1 MITATR
7 RGLLLG
13 TASLL
18 AAPAAAQSVVS
29 DVIDVTQQVA
39 LDDRVSRNYRR
50 DVLIRWGDRVAFD
63 APPWNPN
70 APSEAAAAAQ
80 FGWDA
85 VTVAAVRPPA
95 AADGVQRLVLV
106 VAHPETHPA
115 MMFPSSRPMPAV
127 EADAMGASVINLVAQ
142 GGRWV
147 IADGGFQ
154 ARRLTATMLCRIAG
168 PMAGDVRLRTAEDPA
183 AASVRGILVPN
194 GGAATPWGT
203 VLLGEGDAAPVLAAW
218 RGLAP
223 RFSEPNEGLRFGWVV
238 EFDPLEPTSV
248 PIKRTALGRFP
259 RAGLAPAVAADGR
272 LVLYMSEARQDGY
285 LYRFVSARP
294 IDATDRA
301 ANEGLLDE
309 GTLSVAV
316 VGASRLTWRELNPTP
331 DALVDLRSAAM
342 RAGATAFDSP
352 AGIAVHPDGR
362 VFLACRGNP
371 ARGPGRTNLL
381 NPRAVNTW
389 GHIAEI
395 IPANRDHAGSDAD
408 GAVLILGGDPAQPGA
423 TARYGAGTRS
433 WLAAPEALA
442 VDARGRLWIGTAQG
456 NGAPGL
462 QRATGIADGVF
473 VCGTDSGAQ
482 RGVVHALYAAP
493 RAARIGGLALS
504 PDGVTLIAAVR
515 TPGFEPGADFARPA
529 TRWPDFQPAMPPRST
544 VIALSRQTGGP
555 FGG

>member
-1 MITATR
+1 MIAATR

-13 TASLL
+13 TTTLL
-18 AAPAAAQSVVS
+18 AAPAAAQSIVS

-50 DVLIRWGDRVAFD
+50 DVLIRWGDRVTYD

-70 APSEAAAAAQ
+70 VPATAAAASQ

-115 MMFPSSRPMPAV
+115 MMFPSLRPMPAV
-127 EADAMGASVINLVAQ
+127 EADMMGASVINLVAQ
-142 GGRWV
+142 AGRWV

-154 ARRLTATMLCRIAG
+154 ARRLTGTTLCRIGG
-168 PMAGDVRLRTAEDPA
+168 PMAGDVRLRTAQDQA
-183 AASVRGILVPN
+183 GAFARGVLVPN
-194 GGAATPWGT
+194 GGAATPWGS
-203 VLLGEGDAAPVLAAW
+203 VLFGEGDAAPVLAAW
-218 RGLAP
+218 RDLAP
-223 RFSEPNEGLRFGWVV
+223 RFAEANEGLRFGWVV

-248 PIKRTALGRFP
+248 PVKRTAPGRFP
-259 RAGLAPAVAADGR
+259 KAGLACAVAADGR

-285 LYRFVSARP
+285 LYRFVSSRP

-309 GTLSVAV
+309 GSLAVAQV
-316 VGASRLTWRELNPTP
+316 ERARLAWRPLNPTP
-331 DALVDLRSAAM
+331 DALVDLRTAATA
-342 RAGATAFDSP
+342 AGASAFDSP

-371 ARGPGRTNLL
+371 ARSPGTTNALS
-381 NPRAVNTW
+381 PRSVNTW

-395 IPANRDHAGSDAD
+395 IPANRDHASADAE
-408 GAVLILGGDPAQPGA
+408 GAVLILGGDPAQPGSS
-423 TARYGAGTRS
+423 ARYGTGTRA
-433 WLAAPEALA
+433 WLAAPEAVA

-456 NGAPGL
+456 NGPAGL

-473 VCGTDSGAQ
+473 VCGTASGAQ
-482 RGVVHALYAAP
+482 RGVVQALYAAP

-504 PDGVTLIAAVR
+504 PDGMTLMAAVR

-529 TRWPDFQPAMPPRST
+529 TRWPDFQPGMPPRST
-544 VIALSRQTGGP
+544 VIALSRQAGGA

>member
-1 MITATR
+1 MIRTTR
-7 RGLLLG
+7 RAALAGAACLV
-13 TASLL
+13 
-18 AAPAAAQSVVS
+18 AAPAGAQTPLADIT
-29 DVIDVTQQVA
+29 DVAQQVA
-39 LDDRVSRNYRR
+39 REDRVARGYRR
-50 DVLIRWGDRVAFD
+50 DVRFRWGDRVAYD

-70 APSEAAAAAQ
+70 VPGEAAAAAQ

-106 VAHPETHPA
+106 VAHPETNPA
-115 MMFPSSRPMPAV
+115 MMFPSLRPMPAV
-127 EADAMGASVINLVAQ
+127 EADAMGASIINLVAQ

-154 ARRLTATMLCRIAG
+154 ARRITATTLCRIGG
-168 PMAGDVRLRTAEDPA
+168 PLVGDARLRTAQDQGGA
-183 AASVRGILVPN
+183 FVRGIIAPT

-218 RGLAP
+218 RDLSP
-223 RFSEPNEGLRFGWVV
+223 RMAEANEANRFGWVV
-238 EFDPLEPTSV
+238 DVDPLEPTFV
-248 PIKRTALGRFP
+248 PVKRTALGRCP
-259 RAGLAPAVAADGR
+259 KAALASAVAADGR
-272 LVLYMSEARQDGY
+272 RGLYMSEARTDGF
-285 LYRFVSARP
+285 LYRFVSTRP
-294 IDATDRA
+294 VDATDRA

-309 GTLSVAV
+309 GTLWVAR
-316 VGASRLTWRELNPTP
+316 VGAARLDWVSLTSGPA
-331 DALVDLRSAAM
+331 ALLDLRAAAV

-371 ARGPGRTNLL
+371 SRGPVRTDLL

-395 IPANRDHAGSDAD
+395 IPANRDHAAAHAD
-408 GAVLILGGDPAQPGA
+408 GALLILGGDPAQPGSS
-423 TARYGAGTRS
+423 ARYASGTRS

-442 VDARGRLWIGTAQG
+442 VDQRGRLWIGTAQG
-456 NGAPGL
+456 NGPPGL
-462 QRATGIADGVF
+462 QRATGIADGIF
-473 VCGTDSGAQ
+473 ICGTDPGSQ

-504 PDGVTLIAAVR
+504 PDGLSLIAAVR
-515 TPGFEPGADFARPA
+515 TPGNEPGADFTRPA
-529 TRWPDFQPAMPPRST
+529 TRWPDFQPAIPPRST
-544 VIALSRQTGGP
+544 VIALSRQAGGP

>member
-1 MITATR
+1 MRLSR
-7 RGLLLG
+7 R
-13 TASLL
+13 ALL
-18 AAPAAAQSVVS
+18 AAAAAVPMVPAAAQGSLS
-29 DVIDVTQQVA
+29 DVVDITQQVA
-39 LDDRVSRNYRR
+39 LDDRVSRSYRR
-50 DVLIRWGDRVAFD
+50 DVLIRWGDRVVFD

-70 APSEAAAAAQ
+70 APTEAAAATQ

-85 VTVAAVRPPA
+85 VTVAAVQPPA

-106 VAHPETHPA
+106 VAHPEARSA
-115 MMFPSSRPMPAV
+115 MMLPAQRAMPEIEAAAV
-127 EADAMGASVINLVAQ
+127 GASVINLVAQ

-154 ARRLTATMLCRIAG
+154 ARRLTGTTLCRLGG
-168 PMAGDVRLRTAEDPA
+168 PLAGDVRLRTAEDQA
-183 AASVRGILVPN
+183 AAAVRGIIAPQ

-203 VLLGEGDAAPVLAAW
+203 VLLGEGDATQTLAAW

-223 RFSEPNEGLRFGWVV
+223 RFAEPNEGLRFGWVV
-238 EFDPLEPTSV
+238 EVDPLEPTSV
-248 PIKRTALGRFP
+248 PVKRTALGRFP
-259 RAGLAPAVAADGR
+259 KAGLAAAIAADGR
-272 LVLYMSEARQDGY
+272 LVLYMSEARQDGF

-294 IDATDRA
+294 IDAADRA
-301 ANEGLLDE
+301 ANEGLLDA
-309 GTLSVAV
+309 GTLSVAQ
-316 VGASRLTWRELNPTP
+316 VGASRLAWRPLNATP
-331 DALVDLRSAAM
+331 DALVDLRAAATA
-342 RAGATAFDSP
+342 AGATAFDSP

-371 ARGPGRTNLL
+371 SRGPLRTDLL

-389 GHIAEI
+389 GHVTEI
-395 IPANRDHAGSDAD
+395 IHANRDHAAADAD

-423 TARYGAGTRS
+423 TARYGGGTRA

-442 VDARGRLWIGTAQG
+442 VDVRGRLWIGTAQG

-462 QRATGIADGVF
+462 QRATGIADGIF
-473 VCGTDSGAQ
+473 VCGTAAGAQ
-482 RGVVHALYAAP
+482 RGVVQALYAAP

-529 TRWPDFQPAMPPRST
+529 TRWPDFQPAIPPRST
-544 VIALSRQTGGP
+544 VIALSRQGGGP

>member
-1 MITATR
+1 MIAAGR
-7 RGLLLG
+7 RAVLLG

-18 AAPAAAQSVVS
+18 AMPAAAQAAIS
-29 DVIDVTQQVA
+29 DVIDVTQPVA
-39 LDDRVSRNYRR
+39 LDDRVSRTYRR
-50 DVLIRWGDRVAFD
+50 DVLIRWGDRVTFD

-70 APSEAAAAAQ
+70 APSEAAASAQ

-95 AADGVQRLVLV
+95 AADGVERLVLV
-106 VAHPETHPA
+106 VAHPEARPA
-115 MMFPSSRPMPAV
+115 MMFVAQRPIPEV
-127 EADAMGASVINLVAQ
+127 EAASVGASVINLVAQ

-154 ARRLTATMLCRIAG
+154 ARRLTGTTLCRIGG
-168 PMAGDVRLRTAEDPA
+168 PLAGDVRLRTAEDPA
-183 AASVRGILVPN
+183 AAAVRGILSPN

-203 VLLGEGDAAPVLAAW
+203 VLLGEGDAAPALAAW

-223 RFSEPNEGLRFGWVV
+223 RFAEANEGLRFGWVV

-248 PIKRTALGRFP
+248 PVKRTALGRFP
-259 RAGLAPAVAADGR
+259 RAGIAPVVSANGR

-301 ANEGLLDE
+301 ANDGLLEE
-309 GTLSVAV
+309 GTLSVAM
-316 VGASRLTWRELNPTP
+316 VGPARLEWMALPASPE
-331 DALVDLRSAAM
+331 ALVDLRSAAT

-352 AGIAVHPDGR
+352 AGIAIHPDGR

-371 ARGPGRTNLL
+371 ARGPARTDLL

-395 IPANRDHAGSDAD
+395 IPANRDHAAASAE
-408 GAVLILGGDPAQPGA
+408 GAVLILGGDPSQPGSS
-423 TARYGAGTRS
+423 ARYGGGTRS

-456 NGAPGL
+456 NGAAGL
-462 QRATGIADGVF
+462 QRATGIADGIF
-473 VCGTDSGAQ
+473 VCGTEAGAP
-482 RGVVHALYAAP
+482 RGVVQALYAAP
-493 RAARIGGLALS
+493 RAARIGGLALT
-504 PDGVTLIAAVR
+504 PDGVTLMAAVR
-515 TPGFEPGADFARPA
+515 TPGFEQGADFSRPA
-529 TRWPDFQPAMPPRST
+529 TRWPDFQPTLPPRST
-544 VIALSRQTGGP
+544 VIALSRQAGGP